1 MDKKIKLA
9 VVGLT
14 GLLLVSFFII
24 FQLNSAKQTLER
36 QIEKLQ
42 VDISGVTKQLDNL
55 SQEKRRLEENASLA
69 KDDLARAGAEKEELN
84 RKFEMADKARQDLA
98 ERLRSVS
105 TQGDALKKQVDSLL
119 AQKRSVDNE
128 LAGLKAKHELYQ
140 KKYAQMSQML
150 ASRSDS
156 SASEAALMPAAAPTS
171 MEIKAPVGGI
181 VELPPIIVRPKPSA
195 AMGANATVI
204 AYSAKIMA
212 INREDNFVVVD
223 IGKSSGIKI
232 GDRLKVVR
240 QGKEI
245 GWLAV
250 IEIRDTISACDIK
263 QESQAFK
270 VGDLVK

>member
-14 GLLLVSFFII
+14 GLLLLSYFII

-223 IGKSSGIKI
+223 TGKSSGIKI
-232 GDRLKVVR
+232 GDRLKVAR